1 MPKKKDVSFIAM
13 KKVTKP
19 VRVSFK
25 TSEGKR
31 ISFTARRT
39 VTKPVRVKFKAKK

>member
-1 MPKKKDVSFIAM
+1 MAKKKYVSFIAM

-19 VRVSFK
+19 VKVSFK

-31 ISFTARRT
+31 VSFIVKRT
-39 VTKPVRVKFKAKK
+39 VTKPIRVKFKTKK